1 MVFVIDLNGSS
12 EESCDWLSY
21 PLWNHLSSNKV
32 MPFLVPAVF
41 HSWHSGLVLKNKCYF
56 DLTRIEEPVFEHP
69 EATPTQS
76 RRTYPECEWLL
87 LHLHV
92 IWSPQPGLHTWLYP
106 LVSAI
111 YVTKMLPIWSDL
123 QSDLVTK
130 THLLHPH
137 LTSPALRDHLQTP
150 ILTYK
155 ALPNLAQQYTSDL
168 LHQDTLSQDVQS
180 SDLGLL
186 CISHT
191 SLITFGDRAFSVA
204 APTLM
209 ELTSKDS

>member
-12 EESCDWLSY
+12 VESCDWLSH

-32 MPFLVPAVF
+32 MPFLVPPIF
-41 HSWHSGLVLKNKCYF
+41 HSWHSGLVVKNKCYF
-56 DLTRIEEPVFEHP
+56 DLTGIEEPMFEHP
-69 EATPTQS
+69 KAAPTES
-76 RRTYPECEWLL
+76 WRTYPECERLL
-87 LHLHV
+87 LQLHI
-92 IWSPQPGLHTWLYP
+92 IWSPQPGLHTRLYP
-106 LVSAI
+106 LVSAMH
-111 YVTKMLPIWSDL
+111 VTKKCC
-123 QSDLVTK
+123 QSQILSLRPSFM
-130 THLLHPH
+130 HLLHPH
-137 LTSPALRDHLQTP
+137 LPSPAPRDHLQTP

-155 ALPNLAQQYTSDL
+155 ALPDLAQQYTSDL
-168 LHQDTLSQDVQS
+168 LPQDTLSQDVQS

-191 SLITFGDRAFSVA
+191 SLLTFGDRAFSVA